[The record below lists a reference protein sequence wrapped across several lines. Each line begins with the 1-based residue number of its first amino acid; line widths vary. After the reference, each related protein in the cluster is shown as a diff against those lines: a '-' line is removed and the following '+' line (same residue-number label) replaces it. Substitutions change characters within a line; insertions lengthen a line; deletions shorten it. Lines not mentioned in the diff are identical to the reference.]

1 MYSIIIHFC
10 FHLDSPVGS
19 TLLVGCGPTVVVE
32 VAEDKDDTLL
42 VCGSTVV
49 VNMNTLLSST
59 IVDSEVRAIIYNIM
73 PYT

>member
-19 TLLVGCGPTVVVE
+19 TLLVGCGPTVVV
-32 VAEDKDDTLL
+32 
-42 VCGSTVV
+42 
-49 VNMNTLLSST
+49 NMNTLLSST

-73 PYT
+73 LYT

>member
-10 FHLDSPVGS
+10 FRLDSPVGS